1 MLNASEALQLGL
13 VSKVV
18 PIETYL
24 ENALD
29 LAKQI
34 AARAPIA
41 VQSAKKSVVAAF
53 ELGLSKGLE
62 LERQQFAMLFN
73 TSDQKEGM
81 NAFLERRRA
90 KWQGK

>member
-1 MLNASEALQLGL
+1 

-18 PIETYL
+18 PTETYL
-24 ENALD
+24 ENALE

-41 VQSAKKSVVAAF
+41 VQAAKKSVNAAF
-53 ELGLSKGLE
+53 ELSLSKGLE

>member
-1 MLNASEALQLGL
+1 
-13 VSKVV
+13 
-18 PIETYL
+18 
-24 ENALD
+24 
-29 LAKQI
+29 
-34 AARAPIA
+34 
-41 VQSAKKSVVAAF
+41 
-53 ELGLSKGLE
+53 LE